1 MIAHADSSTP
11 FLWITG
17 DMLSHLNEV
26 KTVTVLPAEQ
36 LLPQGECLVGPDEEE
51 GSSPAAQPSPKRGHS
66 RGRRAKGRR
75 PSAAAAA
82 SKNRGEKKERVRL
95 GQKKL
100 GETYSGLQRLNED
113 DRMIFRMHAAPVKT
127 QSKSRSSAPSV
138 SACFLHNTAQSFWI

>member
-1 MIAHADSSTP
+1 MSERHMFTRSKAEQNADSSTP

-75 PSAAAAA
+75 PGAAAAA
-82 SKNRGEKKERVRL
+82 SKNRGEKTERVKL
-95 GQKKL
+95 GQK
-100 GETYSGLQRLNED
+100 ET
-113 DRMIFRMHAAPVKT
+113 
-127 QSKSRSSAPSV
+127 
-138 SACFLHNTAQSFWI
+138 W

>member
-1 MIAHADSSTP
+1 MIAHADSSTS

-26 KTVTVLPAEQ
+26 KTVTVLPADQ

-95 GQKKL
+95 GQKKNL
-100 GETYSGLQRLNED
+100 VKHSGLQRLNED

-127 QSKSRSSAPSV
+127 QSKSKSSAPSV
-138 SACFLHNTAQSFWI
+138 SACFLHNTAQSF

>member
-51 GSSPAAQPSPKRGHS
+51 GISPAAQPSPKRGHS

-82 SKNRGEKKERVRL
+82 SKNRGEKKVRVRL

-100 GETYSGLQRLNED
+100 CET
-113 DRMIFRMHAAPVKT
+113 
-127 QSKSRSSAPSV
+127 
-138 SACFLHNTAQSFWI
+138 

>member
-1 MIAHADSSTP
+1 
-11 FLWITG
+11 
-17 DMLSHLNEV
+17 MLSHLNEV

-95 GQKKL
+95 GQKKNL
-100 GETYSGLQRLNED
+100 VKHSGLQRLNED

-127 QSKSRSSAPSV
+127 QSKSKSSAPSV
-138 SACFLHNTAQSFWI
+138 SACFLHNTAQSF